1 MGTIDEPDSSLQG
14 VRVTGVL
21 VRKLLRD
28 LRTPWVV
35 LALFLFCF
43 QILFARVAPEI
54 LGKFESLGLPLD
66 MIQRVVFEGP
76 GKVFQALMG
85 LGEIRIDRALDLHS
99 ISYVHPL
106 TQIALS
112 VWAIGRAAGALAGE
126 IDRGTMELL
135 LAQPMRRRQVI
146 AAHLAVD
153 LLTIVGLCAAL
164 WLGTTIGVWLA
175 GFVGA
180 EAERH
185 IDPAA
190 FLPAQLNVGLFV
202 FALGGMTMAISAAGR
217 SRNRVLGLA
226 VFAALVQF
234 LVNVLGQLW
243 SPMEPLRPLSLFY
256 YFQPQPMI

>member
-43 QILFARVAPEI
+43 QILFARVAPDI
-54 LGKFESLGLPLD
+54 LGKFES
-66 MIQRVVFEGP
+66 
-76 GKVFQALMG
+76 
-85 LGEIRIDRALDLHS
+85 
-99 ISYVHPL
+99 
-106 TQIALS
+106 
-112 VWAIGRAAGALAGE
+112 
-126 IDRGTMELL
+126 
-135 LAQPMRRRQVI
+135 
-146 AAHLAVD
+146 
-153 LLTIVGLCAAL
+153 VGLCAAL

-256 YFQPQPMI
+256 YFQPQPMILHADWYGESAVWMRLAVLAAVGAVGYLAALVIFSRRDVPAPL